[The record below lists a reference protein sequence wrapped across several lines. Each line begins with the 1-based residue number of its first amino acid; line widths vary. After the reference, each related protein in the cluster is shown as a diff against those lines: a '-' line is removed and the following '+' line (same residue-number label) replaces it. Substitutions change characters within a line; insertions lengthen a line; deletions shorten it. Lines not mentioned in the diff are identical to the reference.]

1 MDKPDLDIVFAAK
14 PGDAPAG
21 PLDEMP
27 PMDGEET
34 AEGESEAALDLA
46 IDDIFATEDPTAR
59 REAFKRAIELCKES
73 HGEGGY

>member
-21 PLDEMP
+21 PLEELP
-27 PMDGEET
+27 PL
-34 AEGESEAALDLA
+34 EGEVDDAGESAATLDLA
-46 IDDIFATEDPTAR
+46 IDDIFATDDPIAR

-73 HGEGGY
+73 HDEGGY